1 LCQRDRAEAL
11 EKSEESGIV
20 RRVFTT
26 MATYIYETVPSK
38 ADEKPKRYEIK
49 QSMKDAPLEKHPETG
64 EKIRRVVSGGFGL
77 MAKGGSGGGEMSG
90 GHSCGSPGC
99 CH

>member
-1 LCQRDRAEAL
+1 
-11 EKSEESGIV
+11 
-20 RRVFTT
+20 

-38 ADEKPKRYEIK
+38 ADEQPKRFEIK
-49 QSMKDAPLEKHPETG
+49 QSMNDAALEKHQETG

-77 MAKGGSGGGEMSG
+77 MAKGGMNSGGQTSG
-90 GHSCGSPGC
+90 GHSCGSPGY

>member
-1 LCQRDRAEAL
+1 
-11 EKSEESGIV
+11 
-20 RRVFTT
+20 
-26 MATYIYETVPSK
+26 MATYIYETVPSE

-49 QSMKDAPLEKHPETG
+49 QSMNDAPLAKHPETG

-77 MAKGGSGGGEMSG
+77 MAKGGSNGGGQTSE